1 MLRADLEIYLS
12 KNRYAGLHW
21 IVQPDRAI
29 FPGVIAHFRAVRPW
43 NEWAMV
49 ALGPGGTNPF
59 EGLTPESRELVDL
72 VRKLVGDNSVDVGC

>member
-1 MLRADLEIYLS
+1 
-12 KNRYAGLHW
+12 
-21 IVQPDRAI
+21 
-29 FPGVIAHFRAVRPW
+29 
-43 NEWAMV
+43 MV